1 MFLKYF
7 ILIGTVLFFAT
18 ISGAQKKRN
27 IYLGPGM
34 DTLFDRCT
42 YEKEY
47 NDKNYLL
54 LELLDHHTFR
64 HDPVIITNNPEINRD
79 GLILAAKRTEN
90 LGIKAEAVFGKDDM
104 TCFVTYDAAIEKITI
119 GRSALVSIVNLFS
132 KEEDKSP
139 QEDPGSHLRKIKVTG
154 KISLN
159 ETVVDFIYEI
169 NLKKDYLLAGLSGK
183 LWYRGDSLSL
193 QPLKT
198 YNNKKGKSR
207 KGFIGFSLTKGNTI
221 FAAADTFNDFT
232 IYISRSLSEEDRLLI
247 SAYFL
252 VIISYWGTP
261 PFIDMTP
268 ME

>member
-1 MFLKYF
+1 MLLKCF
-7 ILIGTVLFFAT
+7 ILIGTLLFYVT
-18 ISGAQKKRN
+18 IAEAQKKRN

-42 YEKEY
+42 FERKY

-54 LELLDHHTFR
+54 LELLGYHTVR
-64 HDPVIITNNPEINRD
+64 HDPVIATNKPETNRD
-79 GLILAAKRTEN
+79 GLLLAAKRTEN

-104 TCFVTYDAAIEKITI
+104 TCFVVYEAAIEKITN
-119 GRSALVSIVNLFS
+119 GRSALVSILNLFS
-132 KEEDKSP
+132 NEADKSP
-139 QEDPGSHLRKIKVTG
+139 QDDPSSHIRKVKVSG

-159 ETVVDFIYEI
+159 ETIVDFEYTD
-169 NLKKDYLLAGLSGK
+169 NFNKDYLLGGASGK

-198 YNNKKGKSR
+198 YKNKNGINK

-221 FAAADTFNDFT
+221 CAAADTYNDFT
-232 IYISRSLSEEDRLLI
+232 IYISRSLSEEEKLLI

-252 VIISYWGTP
+252 VIICYSETP
-261 PFIDMTP
+261 PFVDMTP

>member
-1 MFLKYF
+1 MLLKYF
-7 ILIGTVLFFAT
+7 ILFVTFLCYVAVAT
-18 ISGAQKKRN
+18 AQKKRN

-42 YEKEY
+42 WERKY
-47 NDKNYLL
+47 NDQNYLL
-54 LELLDHHTFR
+54 LELLDYRTLR
-64 HDPVIITNNPEINRD
+64 HDPVIASNKPEINRD

-104 TCFVTYDAAIEKITI
+104 TCFVAYDAYIEKITN
-119 GRSALVSIVNLFS
+119 GRSALVSILNLFS
-132 KEEDKSP
+132 NEADKSP
-139 QEDPGSHLRKIKVTG
+139 QDDPSSHIRKVKVTG

-159 ETVVDFIYEI
+159 ETIVDFEYTD
-169 NLKKDYLLAGLSGK
+169 NFNKDHLLGGVSGK

-198 YNNKKGKSR
+198 YKNKKGINR
-207 KGFIGFSLTKGNTI
+207 KGFIGFSLTKGNTVC
-221 FAAADTFNDFT
+221 AAADTYNDFT
-232 IYISRSLSEEDRLLI
+232 IYINRSLSEEEKLLI

-252 VIISYWGTP
+252 VITCYSETP
-261 PFIDMTP
+261 KFIDMTP